1 MREHKERSNRH
12 GRYRGLRHKRACLT
26 GRGTLEQGSKNS
38 PWPII
43 QIYFFDPAPAKGE
56 DFGDVDFEAE
66 MEWGGVTKEEL
77 EAAKARLDSQKAAE
91 EKRMPPAIPLEI
103 DPFKPDAPKGFGG
116 KSGPKKDHKKPKADN

>member
-1 MREHKERSNRH
+1 M
-12 GRYRGLRHKRACLT
+12 RACFFCLCFP
-26 GRGTLEQGSKNS
+26 GQLRVSFFHPAGKHNA

-116 KSGPKKDHKKPKADN
+116 KSGPKKDHKKPKPDN